1 MTPDISIVIPV
12 YNTKEYLTRC
22 VSSLTG
28 QTHSNIEICLV
39 DDGSTDGSGKLC
51 DELAGTDPR
60 IRVLHKENEGQGIAR
75 NEGIRMAEGE
85 FVAFLDSD
93 DYWDHDG
100 CRKILERLRQTGAD
114 LCAFGYCK
122 ENEDGTVV
130 ARPAIREACYR
141 SEEVARHFIL
151 HFFGDDPADN
161 DLRGVSACMSCFRR
175 SILLEHGIA
184 FASERKVLSEDTV
197 FNLEFCR
204 YCEMAVTLPAVI
216 YHYVMRK
223 VSHTHRADEER
234 LDRTLDFC
242 RLLEKYAVEY
252 KIYELPDVQV
262 RMPNTVWI
270 SVMEM
275 IRQYAG
281 AEHGRRKIHA
291 FLQRREVQE
300 NAACMTKLPMSR
312 KQKILCSCI
321 RGKLSFAVY
330 LMGKLHT

>member
-1 MTPDISIVIPV
+1 MTPDISIVVPV

-39 DDGSTDGSGKLC
+39 DDGSTDGSGELC
-51 DELAGTDPR
+51 DKLAKEDSR
-60 IRVLHKENEGQGIAR
+60 IRVLHKKNEGQGIAR

-93 DYWDHDG
+93 DYWDLDG

-122 ENEDGTVV
+122 EDENGTVL
-130 ARPAIREACYR
+130 ARPVIREACYWGEDVRR
-141 SEEVARHFIL
+141 SFVL
-151 HFFGDDPADN
+151 HFFGDDPEND

-175 SILLEHGIA
+175 SVITGHNVH

-204 YCEMAVTLPAVI
+204 YCRTAVTLPAVI

-223 VSHTHRADEER
+223 SSHTHRADEDR
-234 LDRTLDFC
+234 LERTLDFC
-242 RLLEKYAVEY
+242 GLLQNYAEEY
-252 KIYELPDVQV
+252 GISELPDVRI
-262 RMPNTVWI
+262 RMQNTVWI

-281 AEHGRRKIHA
+281 EDHGRRKVRA
-291 FLQRREVQE
+291 FLRKREVQE
-300 NAACMTKLPMSR
+300 NAAYMAKLPMNR
-312 KQKILCSCI
+312 KQKILCTCI
-321 RGKLSFAVY
+321 RGKFSFAVCM
-330 LMGKLHT
+330 MGKLHA

>member
-28 QTHSNIEICLV
+28 QTHANLEICLV
-39 DDGSTDGSGKLC
+39 DDGSTDGSGRLC
-51 DELAGTDPR
+51 DEFAAQDPR
-60 IRVLHKENEGQGIAR
+60 IRVLHKENEGQGVAR
-75 NEGIRMAEGE
+75 NVGIRMAEGE

-93 DYWDHDG
+93 DYWGPDG
-100 CRKILERLRQTGAD
+100 CRKILERLRETGAD

-122 ENEDGTVV
+122 EDENGNLLTEPVV
-130 ARPAIREACYR
+130 REACYR
-141 SEEVARHFIL
+141 GEEVGRRFIL

-175 SILLEHGIA
+175 SILLEHGIS

-204 YCEMAVTLPAVI
+204 YCETAVTLPAVI

-223 VSHTHRADEER
+223 ASHTHRTDEER

-242 RLLEKYAVEY
+242 RLLRKYAEEY
-252 KIYELPDVQV
+252 DISELPGV
-262 RMPNTVWI
+262 RIRMQNTVWI

-281 AEHGRRKIHA
+281 AEHGIRKIHA
-291 FLQRREVQE
+291 FLQKREVQE
-300 NAACMTKLPMSR
+300 NAAYMAKLPMNR
-312 KQKILCSCI
+312 KQKVLCSCI
-321 RGKLSFAVY
+321 RWKLSFAVY
-330 LMGKLHT
+330 LMGRLHA

>member
-204 YCEMAVTLPAVI
+204 YCEMAVTLSAVI

-223 VSHTHRADEER
+223 ASHTHRGDEER

-242 RLLEKYAVEY
+242 GLLEKYAAEY
-252 KIYELPDVQV
+252 QISELPDVQV
-262 RMPNTVWI
+262 RMQNTVWI

-275 IRQYAG
+275 IRQYAV
-281 AEHGRRKIHA
+281 AENGRRKIHA

-300 NAACMTKLPMSR
+300 NAACMSKLPINR
-312 KQKILCSCI
+312 KQKVLCSCI
-321 RGKLSFAVY
+321 RRKLSLVVY
-330 LMGKLHT
+330 LMGKLHA